1 MTDDRRAAGVP
12 LPRRTDHLGRR
23 PGRTPAQ
30 RCLAGRAAEPAVHFA
45 DPSAAPAEVEI
56 TALER
61 RSGVLV
67 VEVSG
72 EIDLRTADRLR
83 NRLLELGRDLMAAGG
98 GRLVVDFGEVA
109 FCDATGLGS
118 LVAVANEL
126 RARGGRLH
134 LARVRPAQHRLL
146 LVTGLE
152 RLIPVHETVAEA
164 AGDRLPSSVAE
175 R

>member
-30 RCLAGRAAEPAVHFA
+30 RCLAGRAEPAVHFA

-98 GRLVVDFGEVA
+98 GSLVVDFDGVA

-126 RARGGRLH
+126 RARGGRLR
-134 LARVRPAQHRLL
+134 LARVRPAQQRLL

-164 AGDRLPSSVAE
+164 AGDRRPSSVAE